1 MATIKVN
8 ICSPDLNL
16 ADQWAD
22 LARRASANVFMHPA
36 ALQAVYATMFA
47 TVHVL
52 LAWDGEDPERLV
64 GVWALRESKLAPFW
78 PPLLAA
84 PPYEYAF
91 VSDPVIDPALT
102 GEVMPAFF
110 DAIAQD
116 PALPN
121 VARLRHLDGESPTY
135 AAMIKA
141 LAARGGRSLLLSER
155 QRPFASRESGLKNSG
170 STRKKLR
177 QDWNRLSALGA
188 VDIAN
193 ERAPDPV
200 AQAFE
205 AFLTMEDASWK
216 GDNGT
221 ALLSSKDDAAFSRR
235 WLANLAAQG
244 NASVALLRI
253 DGKPLA
259 AQVLLYSGRT
269 AYTWKTAFDETYA
282 KYSPGALL
290 VDKITEQLFAAD
302 IEAIESCSP
311 EGSFMAQLWSGRRLT
326 VDLLIDVGPQKSAS
340 FALASRAAHAHAGLR
355 RLRDRLR
362 TVAWLRLPKKRA
374 LAAAR

>member
-1 MATIKVN
+1 MT
-8 ICSPDLNL
+8 
-16 ADQWAD
+16 
-22 LARRASANVFMHPA
+22 
-36 ALQAVYATMFA
+36 
-47 TVHVL
+47 
-52 LAWDGEDPERLV
+52 
-64 GVWALRESKLAPFW
+64 
-78 PPLLAA
+78 
-84 PPYEYAF
+84 
-91 VSDPVIDPALT
+91 
-102 GEVMPAFF
+102 
-110 DAIAQD
+110 
-116 PALPN
+116 
-121 VARLRHLDGESPTY
+121 
-135 AAMIKA
+135 KA
-141 LAARGGRSLLLSER
+141 LAARGGRSLVLSER

-193 ERAPDPV
+193 ERAPDAV

-221 ALLSSKDDAAFSRR
+221 ALLSSKDDAAFTRR

-244 NASVALLRI
+244 SASVALLRI
-253 DGKPLA
+253 DGKPIA

-290 VDKITEQLFAAD
+290 VDKITEHLFAAD

-326 VDLLIDVGPQKSAS
+326 VDLLIDIGPEKSAS
-340 FALASRAAHAHAGLR
+340 FALAARAAHAHAGLR

-362 TVAWLRLPKKRA
+362 TVAWFRLPKKRA